1 MKDVTDHKRTDAAH
15 FVHFIMLLKLLQSNP
30 VMLKVAHQ
38 IKVPFAD
45 KYLTI
50 PNHTSKP
57 CGNIYNLIQCVE
69 KNKFRTYFY
78 TKNNLTCYYRKQH
91 YENCYIIPD
100 FLRDSYEIVSVK
112 ELDYRI

>member
-1 MKDVTDHKRTDAAH
+1 MKDVTDHKRTDDAH

-69 KNKFRTYFY
+69 KI
-78 TKNNLTCYYRKQH
+78 NLGLIFTLKT
-91 YENCYIIPD
+91 I
-100 FLRDSYEIVSVK
+100 
-112 ELDYRI
+112 